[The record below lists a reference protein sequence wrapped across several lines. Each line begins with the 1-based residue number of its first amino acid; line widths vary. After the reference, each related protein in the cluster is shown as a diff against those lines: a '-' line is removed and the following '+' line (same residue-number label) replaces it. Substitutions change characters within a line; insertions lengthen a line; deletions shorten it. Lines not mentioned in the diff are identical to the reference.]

1 MPVVD
6 TAKYKA
12 SDALGD
18 DIFKAF
24 GEVSQ
29 KDGLVPYLDWATP
42 TMGDTIGA
50 ALQDMLAKQQTPE
63 QAMTTIGE
71 DYDAFTGK

>member
-1 MPVVD
+1 MRR
-6 TAKYKA
+6 
-12 SDALGD
+12 LG
-18 DIFKAF
+18 ICRSWTRRSTK
-24 GEVSQ
+24 